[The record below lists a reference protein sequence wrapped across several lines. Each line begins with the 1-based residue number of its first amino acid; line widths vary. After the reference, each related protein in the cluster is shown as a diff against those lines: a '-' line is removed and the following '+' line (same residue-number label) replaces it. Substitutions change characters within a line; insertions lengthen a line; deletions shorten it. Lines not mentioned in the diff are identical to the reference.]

1 MSIAFFSAWRLPGD
15 SANVRVASKMSIYC
29 DSLRGDVK
37 TETHVLQ
44 LENHRITVRVE
55 DRRPDDLPRV
65 EVMTDLK
72 IDYNDSRLIPW
83 MRKVLRPYAPHT
95 IAGILR

>member
-1 MSIAFFSAWRLPGD
+1 
-15 SANVRVASKMSIYC
+15 MSIYC

-37 TETHVLQ
+37 TETHVLQTETHVLQ

-83 MRKVLRPYAPHT
+83 MRKVLRPYDPHT